1 MCGMRDAKNN
11 PRNNG
16 IARNFGSGSAVLKN
30 SFGDP
35 LYRESRKV
43 RQRMLITCIALQP
56 LVFSYL
62 VGKSVLNMSSF
73 TTIRSSHIW

>member
-1 MCGMRDAKNN
+1 MCGMQDAKNN

-30 SFGDP
+30 SFGDS

-43 RQRMLITCIALQP
+43 RQRINRTEP
-56 LVFSYL
+56 Y
-62 VGKSVLNMSSF
+62 
-73 TTIRSSHIW
+73 